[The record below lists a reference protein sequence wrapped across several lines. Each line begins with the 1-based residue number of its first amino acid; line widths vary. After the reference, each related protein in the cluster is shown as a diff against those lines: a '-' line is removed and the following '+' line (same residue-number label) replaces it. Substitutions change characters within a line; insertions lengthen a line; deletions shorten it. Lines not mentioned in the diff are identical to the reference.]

1 MSGNIL
7 ETVGHL
13 IFWQNDL
20 LGAGKFGPIYQG
32 KFQTIFEVA
41 ITRVDQ
47 KKFFV
52 DETAL
57 LSAQR
62 HPNILHLYCFEKDSN
77 YV

>member
-20 LGAGKFGPIYQG
+20 LGAGKFGPIFQG
-32 KFQTIFEVA
+32 KFQTLIEVA
-41 ITRVDQ
+41 ITKIDQ
-47 KKFFV
+47 KQFRV

-57 LSAQR
+57 LNTR
-62 HPNILHLYCFEKDSN
+62 YHPNILGLYCCEKDQN